1 MSKTV
6 TYQTLMLQIQDTLV
20 TLDMA
25 ERFFLC
31 DLDKCL
37 GQCCIDGDAGAPI
50 TPEEDRRLREIL
62 PAVKPYILPAALREI
77 EENGVS
83 YIDEEGDLVTQI
95 VDGRNCVFT
104 TYGPDGMCMCAIE
117 KAFRDGKIDFYK
129 PISCHLYPVRIKEY
143 DGFTAINLHRW
154 KICRCAEVLGREK
167 GVRAY
172 QFLKTPLI
180 RRFGQEWYDELALT
194 CEEYLRQNPGK

>member
-1 MSKTV
+1 
-6 TYQTLMLQIQDTLV
+6 MLQIQDTLV

-50 TPEEDRRLREIL
+50 TEDENQKLKEIL
-62 PAVKPYILPAALREI
+62 PAVKPYLLPAALREI

-104 TYGPDGMCMCAIE
+104 TYGPGGMCMCAIE
-117 KAFRDGKIDFYK
+117 KAYRDGKIDFYK

-143 DGFTAINLHRW
+143 DGFTAVNLHRW

-180 RRFGQEWYDELALT
+180 RRFGEDWYNELALT
-194 CEEYLRQNPGK
+194 CEEYLRQNPEK

>member
-62 PAVKPYILPAALREI
+62 PAVKPYLLPAALREI

-104 TYGPDGMCMCAIE
+104 TYGPGGMCMCAIE

-143 DGFTAINLHRW
+143 DGFTAVNLHRW

>member
-1 MSKTV
+1 MSKTI

-50 TPEEDRRLREIL
+50 TPEEELRLREIL
-62 PAVKPYILPAALREI
+62 PEVKPYLLPAALREI

-104 TYGPDGMCMCAIE
+104 TYGPGGMCMCAIE

-143 DGFTAINLHRW
+143 DGFTAVNLHRW

-180 RRFGQEWYDELALT
+180 RRFGKEWYDELALT

>member
-62 PAVKPYILPAALREI
+62 PAVKPYLLPAALREI

-104 TYGPDGMCMCAIE
+104 TYGPGGMCMCAIE

>member
-1 MSKTV
+1 MSRTI
-6 TYQTLMLQIQDTLV
+6 TYETLMLQIQDTLV

-50 TPEEDRRLREIL
+50 TEEENRRLLEIL
-62 PAVKPYILPAALREI
+62 PVVKPYLLPAALREI

-83 YIDEEGDLVTQI
+83 YVDEEGDLVTQI

-104 TYGPDGMCMCAIE
+104 TYGPGGMCMCAIE
-117 KAFRDGKIDFYK
+117 KACREGKTDFCK

-143 DGFTAINLHRW
+143 DGFTAVNLHRW
-154 KICRCAEVLGREK
+154 KICRCAEVLGRAK

-172 QFLKTPLI
+172 QFLKAPLI
-180 RRFGQEWYDELALT
+180 RRFGKEWYEELALT
-194 CEEYLRQNPGK
+194 CDEYLRQNPGK

>member
-180 RRFGQEWYDELALT
+180 RRFGQEWYDDLALT